1 MKKQKGMT
9 LIEMMIAISIS
20 SIVILIA
27 NNLLVGNT
35 KNQVFIESMNQ
46 ASTTLRDIPRVL
58 NSLQSTDHEV
68 INSNGV
74 RIITNKEVCG
84 AVNPIIFRVDDR
96 LMCDAALI
104 AKGVEGFSVSGH
116 PVLKIDIKLN
126 NKDYQIFFSHNN

>member
-1 MKKQKGMT
+1 MNRQKGMT
-9 LIEMMIAISIS
+9 LIEMMIAILIS

-27 NNLLVGNT
+27 TNLLVGNT

-58 NSLQSTDHEV
+58 NSLQSTDHE
-68 INSNGV
+68 IISSNGV

-96 LMCDAALI
+96 LMCDTALI
-104 AKGVEGFSVSGH
+104 AKGVEDFSVSGH
-116 PVLKIDIKLN
+116 PVLKIDIKQGLSN
-126 NKDYQIFFSHNN
+126 IFFT